1 MRKSRLR
8 EFFVSFL
15 FFLGI
20 AILHLAPGSF
30 HIFRRFLG
38 FTMVEG
44 PDYAFRIWWF
54 PYALFVKRQSP
65 FFCDMVFW
73 PPGMNLTLQS
83 SCFLK
88 EVIGGFLG
96 GMWYP
101 LVVQN
106 IMTILTVA
114 ANGTAAYY
122 IGKRLFRLKP
132 FAFLTGIFVAISGS
146 LNQNIPHLNILSAEG
161 FLLYIIFLYDWM
173 RDPRPSSRHIWRLGL
188 ASALSVACFIQ
199 NIVFLGIWTLLIL
212 SAMLVRRRITWNHLR
227 ILSLA
232 VIVGAFLNLPQL
244 IPNMR
249 IFLEH
254 PEWAKGYFY
263 EQDIRTFRFSL
274 IQFILPWK
282 NYHPLFHLISVPV
295 MQKWKIYPV
304 WEPFLGFFVVFLSIY
319 GFRHFP
325 RKVLPW
331 FLPGLFFL
339 LLSMGPGIRATPHSR
354 SFLPGPF
361 LLVKYIPILN
371 TLRNPSR
378 YIMVAQ
384 ICLGICGVYGAMA
397 IIKKLRKKHCFNV
410 LRGRFVI
417 YMAGLFAL
425 IHIWELTV
433 FPFPST
439 DTRHCS
445 YYKVM
450 RKDPCDVAVL
460 DCPMQTGLQC
470 HMYFVS
476 LHRKRAIH
484 GFGGRVWFPDL
495 WKHEDPFYLE
505 SFISKTPEK
514 EMPCY
519 VDRLS
524 KAMIDARVKYI
535 VIHKWLYPQRRDYE
549 SIRKFLENKSL
560 WKTQN
565 YYEDIACVF
574 EDDNHIIY
582 KAEKCAE

>member
-1 MRKSRLR
+1 MQKSRLR
-8 EFFVSFL
+8 EYIVGFL
-15 FFLGI
+15 FFLGL
-20 AILHLAPGSF
+20 AVLHLSPGSF

-54 PYALFVKRQSP
+54 PYALFVKRQNP

-88 EVIGGFLG
+88 EVIGGLLG
-96 GMWYP
+96 GLWYP

-106 IMTILTVA
+106 ILTILTVA
-114 ANGTAAYY
+114 ANGLAAYY

-161 FLLYIIFLYDWM
+161 FLLYIIFLYDWA
-173 RDPRPSSRHIWRLGL
+173 RDPKPGSRHTWRLGL

-212 SAMLVRRRITWNHLR
+212 FAMLIRRRMTRNHMLV
-227 ILSLA
+227 LSLA
-232 VIVGAFLNLPQL
+232 VVICVVLNLPQL
-244 IPNMR
+244 IPNMQT
-249 IFLEH
+249 FLEH

-274 IQFILPWK
+274 IQFFLPWK
-282 NYHPLFHLISVPV
+282 RYHPLYRLVSVPV

-304 WEPFLGFFVVFLSIY
+304 WEPFLGFFIVFLSIY
-319 GFRHFP
+319 GFRRYP
-325 RKVLPW
+325 RRVLPW

-339 LLSMGPGIRATPHSR
+339 LLSLGPGIRATPHSG

-378 YIMVAQ
+378 YILVAQ
-384 ICLGICGVYGAMA
+384 VCLGICGVYGAMA
-397 IIKKLRKKHCFNV
+397 LISKMRKNPLFCGRK
-410 LRGRFVI
+410 GRFVV
-417 YMAGLFAL
+417 YTVGLFAM
-425 IHIWELTV
+425 IHVLELTV
-433 FPFPST
+433 FPYPST
-439 DTRHCS
+439 DPRRSS
-445 YYKVM
+445 YYEVM
-450 RKDPCDVAVL
+450 RKDPEDVSVL

-505 SFISKTPEK
+505 SFIFKTPEK
-514 EMPCY
+514 DMPDY
-519 VDRLS
+519 VRRLA
-524 KAMIDARVKYI
+524 KAMMEARVKYI
-535 VIHKWLYPQRRDYE
+535 VVHKWLYSQRRDYE
-549 SIRKFLENKSL
+549 GILGFLENKSL
-560 WKTQN
+560 WETQE
-565 YYEDIACVF
+565 YYRQIVRVF
-574 EDDNHIIY
+574 EDDDHIIY
-582 KAEKCAE
+582 TAEKFVQ